1 MHDGI
6 CMQIPELQK
15 EDYKVSDYSGGSGWW
30 QASDGK
36 WYPPQ
41 SPETSNPSQQTPG
54 QPYNPGQ
61 QSGFNQ
67 QPFQQ
72 PSYGNPVSPVGGQ
85 GPGQVKKNRLA
96 PILIAVI
103 VLIILIGGAVLLL
116 NKNSGPGSPVPTA
129 QTFWNGFKNN
139 NQSQACG
146 VVVPQY
152 QNYCHKELVKIETV
166 LSKNVKLNMVAG
178 DDFVDGSQAIVVF
191 TGKICISAP
200 GFNQCFSNSN
210 PKKGLP
216 SNNSGFQS
224 AWKSLNSSSTNAQF
238 FEVPCVLISGKWY
251 VNLTPNSGSG
261 NSGSNSGNSGNS
273 GTNSG
278 TSSSTNSNSGTT
290 SNSGNNS
297 GTSSSTN
304 SNSGTTSN
312 SGTNSGTTSNSG
324 SNSGTTSNSGNNSGS
339 GNTGATSGPTTT

>member
-1 MHDGI
+1 
-6 CMQIPELQK
+6 
-15 EDYKVSDYSGGSGWW
+15 
-30 QASDGK
+30 
-36 WYPPQ
+36 
-41 SPETSNPSQQTPG
+41 
-54 QPYNPGQ
+54 
-61 QSGFNQ
+61 
-67 QPFQQ
+67 
-72 PSYGNPVSPVGGQ
+72 
-85 GPGQVKKNRLA
+85 
-96 PILIAVI
+96 
-103 VLIILIGGAVLLL
+103 
-116 NKNSGPGSPVPTA
+116 
-129 QTFWNGFKNN
+129 
-139 NQSQACG
+139 
-146 VVVPQY
+146 
-152 QNYCHKELVKIETV
+152 
-166 LSKNVKLNMVAG
+166 MVAG

-290 SNSGNNS
+290 SNSG
-297 GTSSSTN
+297 
-304 SNSGTTSN
+304 
-312 SGTNSGTTSNSG
+312 TNSGTTSNSG

>member
-1 MHDGI
+1 M
-6 CMQIPELQK
+6 
-15 EDYKVSDYSGGSGWW
+15 SDYSGGPGWW

-41 SPETSNPSQQTPG
+41 SAETGNPGQQTPG

-72 PSYGNPVSPVGGQ
+72 PAYGNPVYPVGGQ
-85 GPGQVKKNRLA
+85 GPGQVKKNNLT

-103 VLIILIGGAVLLL
+103 VVIILIGGAVLLL
-116 NKNSGPGSPVPTA
+116 NKNSGAGSPIPAA
-129 QTFWNGFKNN
+129 QTFWNGFKNS

-152 QNYCHKELVKIETV
+152 QSYCHKELAKIETV
-166 LSKNVKLNMVAG
+166 LSKKVKLNMVAG
-178 DDFVDGSQAIVVF
+178 DDFVDGSQAIVAF
-191 TGKICISAP
+191 TGKMCISAST
-200 GFNQCFSNSN
+200 FNQCFSNSN

-216 SNNSGFQS
+216 SNTSGFQS

-238 FEVPCVLISGKWY
+238 FDVPCVLMSGKWY
-251 VNLTPNSGSG
+251 VNLNPNSGAG
-261 NSGSNSGNSGNS
+261 NSGSNSGNSGNSGTSSSGTTNNS

-290 SNSGNNS
+290 SNSG
-297 GTSSSTN
+297 
-304 SNSGTTSN
+304 SNSGTTSVV
-312 SGTNSGTTSNSG
+312 S
-324 SNSGTTSNSGNNSGS
+324 
-339 GNTGATSGPTTT
+339 PL